1 MQSLWS
7 HNRQLT
13 EPCAPTAKQLGLLSP
28 LIRLAVCPTRRCQ
41 RCTATMVKTSNCLH
55 TIFVNAMA
63 SGYDLSSGATRR
75 YPLLETFDRSCRDM
89 KASAISSIISVMPY
103 GGFQFG

>member
-7 HNRQLT
+7 HIRQLT
-13 EPCAPTAKQLGLLSP
+13 EPCAATAKQLGLLSS
-28 LIRLAVCPTRRCQ
+28 LISLAVCPIRHRR
-41 RCTATMVKTSNCLH
+41 RCTATMVKTSNCLR
-55 TIFVNAMA
+55 TVFVNAMA
-63 SGYDLSSGATRR
+63 SYDLSSGATRR

-103 GGFQFG
+103 CGFQFG

>member
-13 EPCAPTAKQLGLLSP
+13 ELCAPTAKQLGLLSP
-28 LIRLAVCPTRRCQ
+28 LIRLAVCPTGRCQ

-63 SGYDLSSGATRR
+63 SGYDLSSGATVVTPCLKPSTVRAA
-75 YPLLETFDRSCRDM
+75 T
-89 KASAISSIISVMPY
+89 
-103 GGFQFG
+103 